1 MVEFIYPAKAT
12 TDQDG
17 RVLVSFPDVHGAATD
32 GENLEEAL
40 LDARDCL
47 AEAIAA
53 VMFAGED
60 LPRPSQEKRSKLLV
74 PLPAS
79 IAIKAALYSAM
90 REQKRSNMW
99 LARKLKVNE
108 KEARRMLDPYHTTK
122 LPRMYDALIAL
133 GKEMVISVRDRA
145 A

>member
-1 MVEFIYPAKAT
+1 MVEFIYPANT
-12 TDQDG
+12 ITDQDG

-32 GENLEEAL
+32 GADLNEAL
-40 LDARDCL
+40 LDAGDCL

-53 VMFAGED
+53 AMFAGEE
-60 LPRPSQEKRSKLLV
+60 LPRPSQAKHGQLLI

-90 REQKRSNMW
+90 REQKRSNTW
-99 LARKLKVNE
+99 LARKLEVNE
-108 KEARRMLDPYHTTK
+108 KEARRMLDPYHATK
-122 LPRMYDALIAL
+122 LPRMYEALIAL